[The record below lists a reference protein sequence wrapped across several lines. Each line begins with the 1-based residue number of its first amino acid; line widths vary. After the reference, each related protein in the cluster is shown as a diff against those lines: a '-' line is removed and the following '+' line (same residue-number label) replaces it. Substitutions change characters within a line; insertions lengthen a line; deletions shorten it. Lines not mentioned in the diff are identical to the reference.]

1 MLHSAQRPRF
11 ARSMSA
17 RTVLLTYKLKPCTLP
32 RMVETRAEILSSAGF
47 GLVQLANDCL
57 VASFLPELGAKMT
70 SLKST
75 STDREFLLQPSDRP
89 YRPAKYGGSFA
100 EYDTSGFD
108 ECCPTVSEC
117 KYPIGEFA
125 DSTMP
130 DHGDLWSTAWQCH
143 TSDGEL
149 CFEAQGR
156 SLPYAFRKRVRLEN
170 NAIVLRYEIESAG
183 SSEFAFLWS
192 AHPLL
197 AVEPGCRIVL
207 PNDVSRVSV
216 GWSRE
221 ERLGKCGDS
230 CGWPV
235 AHTKDGTAVDLS
247 TLTTVN
253 ARTADKLFTSRLP
266 KGECALTY
274 PHTGEA
280 LVLRFDP
287 ALVPHLGIWICQGGW
302 PSPDCGHFTVALEPC
317 TARSDSLREAIDM
330 SECDVLRPGEKKA
343 WELRLEVRAG

>member
-1 MLHSAQRPRF
+1 
-11 ARSMSA
+11 
-17 RTVLLTYKLKPCTLP
+17 
-32 RMVETRAEILSSAGF
+32 MVETRAEILSSAGF
-47 GLVQLANDCL
+47 RLVQLANDCL

-89 YRPAKYGGSFA
+89 YRPAKYGA
-100 EYDTSGFD
+100 
-108 ECCPTVSEC
+108 
-117 KYPIGEFA
+117 
-125 DSTMP
+125 

>member
-1 MLHSAQRPRF
+1 M
-11 ARSMSA
+11 
-17 RTVLLTYKLKPCTLP
+17 
-32 RMVETRAEILSSAGF
+32 
-47 GLVQLANDCL
+47 
-57 VASFLPELGAKMT
+57 
-70 SLKST
+70 
-75 STDREFLLQPSDRP
+75 
-89 YRPAKYGGSFA
+89 
-100 EYDTSGFD
+100 
-108 ECCPTVSEC
+108 
-117 KYPIGEFA
+117 
-125 DSTMP
+125 
-130 DHGDLWSTAWQCH
+130 
-143 TSDGEL
+143 
-149 CFEAQGR
+149 
-156 SLPYAFRKRVRLEN
+156 
-170 NAIVLRYEIESAG
+170 
-183 SSEFAFLWS
+183 
-192 AHPLL
+192 
-197 AVEPGCRIVL
+197 
-207 PNDVSRVSV
+207 
-216 GWSRE
+216 
-221 ERLGKCGDS
+221 
-230 CGWPV
+230 